1 MTDLPTPPDDAL
13 IRLRE
18 RFAALRSDRLGPPAG
33 PHETRTA
40 GVLRPVVFGA
50 NDGLV
55 SNLALIMG
63 VAGAAPEPSFIVLAG
78 IAGLLAGAF
87 SMAVGEYVSVAA
99 QREMLQAQVHLERR
113 QLETEPEKERAIL
126 IGLFREKGFS
136 EAEASAV
143 AGTVFADPELALSTM
158 VREEIGMDMKS
169 IGSPMVAA
177 TGSFIAFVLGAII
190 PVIPYLLT
198 SGTAAF
204 VASLALGLVA
214 LFFLGVAISRFTG
227 RSWLFSGARQVALG
241 GVAAAV
247 TYFVGAAI
255 GATV

>member
-1 MTDLPTPPDDAL
+1 MTLFVFVGFATPDFWLALLLMILFGVQLGWLP
-13 IRLRE
+13 ISG
-18 RFAALRSDRLGPPAG
+18 LRSLNFEYLSSWGQAWDILA
-33 PHETRTA
+33 H
-40 GVLRPVVFGA
+40 LILPV
-50 NDGLV
+50 ND
-55 SNLALIMG
+55 
-63 VAGAAPEPSFIVLAG
+63 
-78 IAGLLAGAF
+78 
-87 SMAVGEYVSVAA
+87 
-99 QREMLQAQVHLERR
+99 
-113 QLETEPEKERAIL
+113 
-126 IGLFREKGFS
+126 

>member
-1 MTDLPTPPDDAL
+1 MDLPTQPDGAL
-13 IRLRE
+13 ARLRVRLE
-18 RFAALRSDRLGPPAG
+18 MLRSDRLGPPAS

-113 QLETEPEKERAIL
+113 QLETEPDKERAIL

-143 AGTVFADPELALSTM
+143 AGTIFTDPELALATM
-158 VREEIGMDMKS
+158 VREEIGIDTRS
-169 IGSPMVAA
+169 IGSPVVAA
-177 TGSFIAFVLGAII
+177 IGSFVAFVLGAAI
-190 PVIPYLLT
+190 PVIPFLLT
-198 SGTAAF
+198 SGAAAF
-204 VASLALGLVA
+204 MASLALGLVA
-214 LFFLGVAISRFTG
+214 LFVLGVAISRFTG
-227 RSWLFSGARQVALG
+227 RSWLFSGLRQITLG

-247 TYFVGAAI
+247 TYLVGAAI
-255 GATV
+255 GTVV

>member
-1 MTDLPTPPDDAL
+1 MIDLPTPPDGAL
-13 IRLRE
+13 ARLRQ
-18 RFAALRSDRLGPPAG
+18 RFATMRSDRMGPPAS

-63 VAGAAPEPSFIVLAG
+63 VAGAAPDPSVIVLAG

-99 QREMLQAQVHLERR
+99 QREMLGAQVALQRR
-113 QLETEPEKERAIL
+113 QLETVPEQERAIL
-126 IGLFREKGFS
+126 IGIFRDKGFS
-136 EAEASAV
+136 EEEASSV
-143 AGTVFADPELALSTM
+143 ADTVFADPQLALDTM
-158 VREEIGMDMKS
+158 VREEIGLDMKS

-177 TGSFIAFVLGAII
+177 IGSFIAFVSGAII

-198 SGTAAF
+198 TGSAAF
-204 VASLALGLVA
+204 VASLVLGLVS
-214 LFFLGVAISRFTG
+214 LFILGVAISRLTG
-227 RSWLFSGARQVALG
+227 RFWLFSGVRQVTLG

-247 TYFVGAAI
+247 TYVVGAAI
-255 GATV
+255 GTSV